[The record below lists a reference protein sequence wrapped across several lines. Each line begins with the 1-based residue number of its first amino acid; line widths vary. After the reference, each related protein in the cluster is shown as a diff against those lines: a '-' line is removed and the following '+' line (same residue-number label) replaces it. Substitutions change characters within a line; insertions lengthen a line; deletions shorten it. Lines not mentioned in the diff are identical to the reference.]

1 LSADPERVSGRAL
14 WGDWG
19 AIAIDEGARGLR
31 FVLILLVLAL
41 AVLAG
46 LFVYGQMMEPET
58 QTIEVE
64 ANDAG
69 N

>member
-1 LSADPERVSGRAL
+1 
-14 WGDWG
+14 
-19 AIAIDEGARGLR
+19 LR
-31 FVLILLVLAL
+31 FVLILLVLGI